1 MASSGRKSRNWTNKD
16 DEKLFDV
23 LIEQKAQGATQFE
36 WSVVKAL
43 LQVQGIDRDG
53 TQIRNHY
60 NDTVKKLKA
69 WEWLIGQT
77 GVGVNPVTGAV
88 TVTDYTW
95 EKFLQVQYA
104 SDISTVMTFM
114 FMCF

>member
-1 MASSGRKSRNWTNKD
+1 MALTGRKSRNWTNKE
-16 DEKLFDV
+16 DEKLLDV

-43 LQVQGIDRDG
+43 LKVQGIDRDSP
-53 TQIRNHY
+53 QIRNHY

-77 GVGVNPVTGAV
+77 GVGVNLVTGAV

-95 EKFLQVQYA
+95 EKFLKVQYA
-104 SDISTVMTFM
+104 WYI
-114 FMCF
+114 